1 MELKDN
7 QLTFYA
13 ETLYDWKNWLEI
25 NGETETV
32 VWLIIYHKKS
42 KIPSVSL
49 DEANNVAICYG
60 WVDSKASNRDAQS
73 CYYKFTPRNP
83 KSNWGKRN
91 IERAERLMELGLMQE
106 KGQKLIDFAKSRGKW
121 RME

>member
-1 MELKDN
+1 M
-7 QLTFYA
+7 Y
-13 ETLYDWKNWLEI
+13 
-25 NGETETV
+25 GETETV

-73 CYYKFTPRNP
+73 CYYKFTPRNL

-91 IERAERLMELGLMQE
+91 IERAERLMELGLMKE
-106 KGQKLIDFAKSRGKW
+106 SGQKLGDFAKSRGKW
-121 RME
+121 TME